1 VIDRNQ
7 HRPAR
12 RPEEPADDDAIIG
25 RMFRRSLAWLVGV
38 ALLAGGLWWWLRPAP
53 VALEEKQTEVAPAQR
68 RRVEAVEPPAVP
80 FSDQTAAAG
89 ITWVHEN
96 GARGQK
102 LLPESMGGGCAIFD
116 YNNDGRPDLLFV
128 NSRPWT
134 PEAGA
139 GKPATT
145 ALYRN
150 DGDWK
155 FTDVSVEAG
164 LAVELYGQGVA
175 VGDYDNDGWCD
186 VYLTAVGAN
195 QLFHNEQGRFVNVTA
210 AAGVGGREE
219 DWSTSSG
226 FLDYDR
232 DGDLDL
238 FVANYV
244 RWSPEIDRALRC
256 TLDGSLRAYCRP
268 KEFDGA
274 FPYLFRNDGEGRFT
288 DVSAEAGVQ
297 VRNPDTDVPM
307 AKSLGVVFVDADED
321 GWLDIVIANDTVQN
335 FLFHNQGQRDG
346 AGVRF
351 AEVGLERGLG
361 VDNNGQARGAM
372 GCDVGWF
379 RNDETLGVVI
389 GNFANEMTA
398 LYCSKGGRMLF
409 TDDAIATG
417 LGPPSRIWLKFGICF
432 WDVDL
437 DSRLDLLVANGHLE
451 NDIDKVQ
458 KSQQYQQPPQLYWN
472 TGARRGTELQKLDQS
487 HTGSA
492 FVKPLVGRGAA
503 YADLD
508 GDGDLDCLLTTTG
521 EAPRLLRNDQKLGNH
536 WLRVKLQGNGTTGNR
551 DGYGALVTLRS
562 PGGIQRRQVSATR
575 SYLTQTEAAVTFGLG
590 ASEELESLQI
600 RWTDG
605 QVQTVEIPGVDRE
618 LLVKQPAA
626 PPKP

>member
-1 VIDRNQ
+1 MIDRNL
-7 HRPAR
+7 HRPAQ
-12 RPEEPADDDAIIG
+12 RPDEPAEDDAIIG
-25 RMFRRSLAWLVGV
+25 RMFRRSLVGLLAV
-38 ALLAGGLWWWLRPAP
+38 ALLAGATWWWLRPAP
-53 VALEEKQTEVAPAQR
+53 QKQVEKQSEVAPAR
-68 RRVEAVEPPAVP
+68 RRQAEAVEPPAVP

-96 GARGQK
+96 GARGDK
-102 LLPESMGGGCAIFD
+102 LLPESMGGGCAILD
-116 YNNDGRPDLLFV
+116 YNNDGRPDILLV
-128 NSRPWT
+128 NSRPWSADPAT
-134 PEAGA
+134 PSR
-139 GKPATT
+139 ATT

-150 DGDWK
+150 EGDWK
-155 FTDVSVEAG
+155 FTDVSAEAG
-164 LAVELYGQGVA
+164 LDVELYGQGVA
-175 VGDYDNDGWCD
+175 VGDFDNDGWCD
-186 VYLTAVGAN
+186 VYLSAVGPNRLFRN
-195 QLFHNEQGRFVNVTA
+195 QQGRFVDVTES
-210 AAGVGGREE
+210 AGVAGRAE
-219 DWSTSSG
+219 DWSTSCG

-244 RWSPEIDRALRC
+244 RWTPEIDRAFRC

-268 KEFDGA
+268 KDFDGA
-274 FPYLFRNDGEGRFT
+274 FPYLFRNDGGGRFT
-288 DVSAEAGVQ
+288 DVSAESGVQ
-297 VRNPDTDVPM
+297 VRNPDTNVPM

-335 FLFHNQGQRDG
+335 FLFHNQRGE
-346 AGVRF
+346 RF

-379 RNDETLGVVI
+379 RNDDTLAVVI

-432 WDVDL
+432 LDVDL

-451 NDIDKVQ
+451 NDIAKVQ

-472 TGARRGTELQKLDQS
+472 TGAPRGTELQKLDTTK
-487 HTGSA
+487 TGPVFA
-492 FVKPLVGRGAA
+492 QPLVGRGAT
-503 YADLD
+503 YADFD

-521 EAPRLLRNDQKLGNH
+521 EAPRLLRNDQSLGHH
-536 WLRVKLQGNGTTGNR
+536 WLRLRLRGNGTTVNR
-551 DGYGALVTLRS
+551 DAYGTLVTLVNSAGTQKRL
-562 PGGIQRRQVSATR
+562 VSTTR
-575 SYLTQTEAAVTFGLG
+575 SYLSQSEAPVTFGLG
-590 ASEELESLQI
+590 KSPQVERLEI

-605 QVQTVEIPGVDRE
+605 QTQSLDVSQVDRE
-618 LLVKQPAA
+618 LLVEQPAG
-626 PPKP
+626 PPTP

>member
-1 VIDRNQ
+1 MIDRNL
-7 HRPAR
+7 HRPAQ
-12 RPEEPADDDAIIG
+12 RPDEPAEDDAIIG
-25 RMFRRSLAWLVGV
+25 RMFRRSLVGLLAV
-38 ALLAGGLWWWLRPAP
+38 ALLAGATWWWLRPAP
-53 VALEEKQTEVAPAQR
+53 QKQVEKQSEVAPAR
-68 RRVEAVEPPAVP
+68 RRQAEAVEPPAVP

-96 GARGQK
+96 GARGDK
-102 LLPESMGGGCAIFD
+102 LLPESMGGGCAILD
-116 YNNDGRPDLLFV
+116 YNNDGRPDILLV
-128 NSRPWT
+128 NSRPWSAD
-134 PEAGA
+134 PA
-139 GKPATT
+139 PPSRATT

-150 DGDWK
+150 EGDWK
-155 FTDVSVEAG
+155 FTDVSAEAG
-164 LAVELYGQGVA
+164 LDVELYGQGVA
-175 VGDYDNDGWCD
+175 VGDFDNDGWCD
-186 VYLTAVGAN
+186 VYLSAVGPNRLFRN
-195 QLFHNEQGRFVNVTA
+195 QQGRFVDVTES
-210 AAGVGGREE
+210 AGVAGRAE
-219 DWSTSSG
+219 DWSTSCG

-244 RWSPEIDRALRC
+244 RWTPEIDRAFRC

-268 KEFDGA
+268 KDFDGA
-274 FPYLFRNDGEGRFT
+274 FPYLFRNDGGGRFT
-288 DVSAEAGVQ
+288 DVSAESGVQ
-297 VRNPDTDVPM
+297 VRNPDTNVPM

-335 FLFHNQGQRDG
+335 FLFHNQRGE
-346 AGVRF
+346 RF

-379 RNDETLGVVI
+379 RNDDTLAVVI

-432 WDVDL
+432 LDVDL

-451 NDIDKVQ
+451 NDIAKVQ

-472 TGARRGTELQKLDQS
+472 TGAPRGTELQKLDTTK
-487 HTGSA
+487 TGPVFA
-492 FVKPLVGRGAA
+492 QPLVGRGAT
-503 YADLD
+503 YADFD

-521 EAPRLLRNDQKLGNH
+521 EAPRLLRNDQSLGHH
-536 WLRVKLQGNGTTGNR
+536 WLRLRLRGNGTTVNR
-551 DGYGALVTLRS
+551 DAYGTLVTLVNSAGTQKRL
-562 PGGIQRRQVSATR
+562 VSTTR
-575 SYLTQTEAAVTFGLG
+575 SYLSQTEAPVTFGLG
-590 ASEELESLQI
+590 KSPQVERLEI

-605 QVQTVEIPGVDRE
+605 QTQSLDVSQVDRE
-618 LLVKQPAA
+618 LLVEQPAG
-626 PPKP
+626 PPTP